1 MAEIYASY
9 MLGSVTVACIS
20 KLLYN
25 YTNTTPNT
33 AENINNNNNNIEEFE
48 DIEDIED
55 IEDAGDSYKCILCSE
70 KKSID
75 CFSKNQQKKKKMG
88 EWKCKSCTV

>member
-1 MAEIYASY
+1 MAELYASY
-9 MLGSVTVACIS
+9 MLGSVTVAFVS
-20 KLLYN
+20 KVLYN
-25 YTNTTPNT
+25 YTYSTPET

-55 IEDAGDSYKCILCSE
+55 IEDAEDSYKCILCSE

>member
-9 MLGSVTVACIS
+9 MLGSVTVAYIS

-25 YTNTTPNT
+25 YTNTTPNI
-33 AENINNNNNNIEEFE
+33 AENIIVHMNDF
-48 DIEDIED
+48 EDIED

-70 KKSID
+70 KKSLD